1 MSGQD
6 DVIAAARTG
15 AEWALTVLYRE
26 SQPALVRYLAV
37 HAPGEQEDLA
47 ADVWIEIA
55 RALPAFEGD
64 REGFRRLLFTIG
76 RRRAIDHHRKR
87 RRHPRRADL
96 SPPEIPTNAPAPD
109 EAVIADL
116 DADAAI
122 AQIRALLPPVQAEIV
137 ILRVVAD
144 LSVTDVAQIVGRRA
158 AAVSVIQHRALRR
171 LARALGET
179 RSFPNSAKVSTKT

>member
-1 MSGQD
+1 MNVQD

-26 SQPALVRYLAV
+26 LHPPLVRYLAV

-47 ADVWIEIA
+47 SDVWIEAA
-55 RALPAFEGD
+55 RALPVFEGD

-87 RRHPRRADL
+87 RRR
-96 SPPEIPTNAPAPD
+96 PPPTDISSLDRQAGSVAAD
-109 EAVIADL
+109 EAVLADL
-116 DADAAI
+116 DAEAAI
-122 AQIRALLPPVQAEIV
+122 AHIRALLPPAQAEII

-144 LSVTDVAQIVGRRA
+144 LSVTDVAHIVGRRP

-171 LARALGET
+171 LARALGES
-179 RSFPNSAKVSTKT
+179 RSFPDSTELSNK